1 MDVPRELHLLPLL
14 QKRSCFLFGPR
25 MTGKT
30 YLCRR
35 TLGDFRTYSLLQ
47 SDTFLRLNRQPEQLR
62 EEIIAG
68 NDRIVIIDEIQKLPA
83 LLDEVHWLIEERG
96 VHFLLT
102 GSSARKLR
110 RGGVNLLGGRA
121 RMKRLHPFIARELG
135 HAFDLNRALDVGL
148 VPPIYLSDE
157 PRADLQAYLG
167 TYLREEVAAEA
178 LVRNVQAFGRFLA
191 VAGLCHG
198 RIINYAKI
206 GSDAQ
211 VPSSTVQEYF
221 QILKDTLIG
230 HELPA
235 WRHTIKRKPL
245 ATSKFYFF
253 DGGVA
258 RRLQGRSALAPG
270 TPEYGEAFES
280 HIFHELQTYCD
291 TVGDRELHY
300 WRSKSGF
307 EVDFILNHRTA
318 IEVKAKKNVDDRDLR
333 GIRALKQ
340 EGILDHYVIV
350 CLEDAARE
358 KEDGV
363 EILPWTDF
371 LERLWNREFD

>member
-1 MDVPRELHLLPLL
+1 MDVARELELLPLL
-14 QKRSCFLFGPR
+14 RKRSHFLFGPR
-25 MTGKT
+25 QTGKT

-35 TLGDFRTYSLLQ
+35 TLGDFRTYSLLE
-47 SDTFLRLNRQPEQLR
+47 SDTFLRLTQQPQRLR
-62 EEIIAG
+62 EEVIAG
-68 NDRIVIIDEIQKLPA
+68 EDEIVIIDEIQKLPA

-96 VHFLLT
+96 VRFLLT

-121 RMKRLHPFIARELG
+121 RTKHLHPFIARELG
-135 HAFDLNRALDVGL
+135 AAFNLDLALDIGL
-148 VPPIYLSDE
+148 IPAVYLSDE

-178 LVRNVQAFGRFLA
+178 LVRNILAFGRFLT

-206 GSDAQ
+206 ASDAQ

-221 QILKDTLIG
+221 QILGDTLVG
-230 HELPA
+230 SELPA
-235 WRHTIKRKPL
+235 WRHTLKRKPL

-258 RRLQGRSALAPG
+258 RQLQQRSVLASG

-280 HIFHELQTYCD
+280 YIHHELRTYCD
-291 TVGDRELHY
+291 YTGGLDLHY
-300 WRSKSGF
+300 WRSTSGF
-307 EVDFILNHRTA
+307 EVDFVLNHRTA
-318 IEVKAKKNVDDRDLR
+318 VEVKAKKDVTNRDLR
-333 GIRALKQ
+333 GVRALKQ
-340 EGILDHYVIV
+340 EGILSRYLVV
-350 CLEDAARE
+350 SMEDTARQ

-363 EILPWTDF
+363 TILPWADF
-371 LERLWNREFD
+371 LERLWQGEFD